1 MAALGYLIAGVFLP
15 LFPFGMLFNQLFARM
30 SNARLRMGLLLL
42 WPQLGGLALVSGG
55 ERPPAWMLW
64 WAVATAALYGL
75 RSVALR
81 DLGLWTGYMA
91 TSAWALLRP
100 AAAFGVAAGGG
111 GFALQAVGL
120 SLPSVL
126 LAWLVGRV
134 VFWICR
140 FYALLCLRDCLATRP
155 INRIVNQAPLCT
167 AFDYYRSAE
176 EVSDKRR
183 DILVPCSR
191 MVYVR
196 NLYSIDVIE
205 SAMQT
210 FSLLPSGG
218 AKHGNLGCLF
228 LF

>member
-1 MAALGYLIAGVFLP
+1 MKRAWDSENLP
-15 LFPFGMLFNQLFARM
+15 ETRITTGPGCAR
-30 SNARLRMGLLLL
+30 SDVIHLQPENVG
-42 WPQLGGLALVSGG
+42 
-55 ERPPAWMLW
+55 
-64 WAVATAALYGL
+64 
-75 RSVALR
+75 
-81 DLGLWTGYMA
+81 D
-91 TSAWALLRP
+91 
-100 AAAFGVAAGGG
+100 G
-111 GFALQAVGL
+111 GFLH
-120 SLPSVL
+120 
-126 LAWLVGRV
+126 RV
-134 VFWICR
+134 TAGYDHVSIE
-140 FYALLCLRDCLATRP
+140 AQLRDCLATHP

-205 SAMQT
+205 SARQT